1 MGSSR
6 YTIGFLVFLFATVF
20 SLSSCGDENPS
31 PKPPCYLRPLFPPHE
46 YREVKL
52 CPGHSVNLPSMCNIK
67 RSESDGKGSCNEE
80 IDLGILNGSIY
91 LYYRKFNHLD
101 SLAKLINISNDKVD
115 GHKIK
120 ADKIFD
126 QNFINTKD
134 KVYGTFFTIK
144 GNVATNFQF
153 YLTDSI
159 SQFLRGEVMF
169 NFAPNYDSLRPTLD
183 YLREDLDQF
192 VSSFKWKKTN

>member
-1 MGSSR
+1 MGASH
-6 YTIGFLVFLFATVF
+6 YTIGFFAFLFATVL
-20 SLSSCGDENPS
+20 SLPSCGEDEIGQR
-31 PKPPCYLRPLFPPHE
+31 PPCYLMPLFPLHE

-52 CPGHSVNLPSMCNIK
+52 CSGHTVKLPSICNIK
-67 RSESDGKGSCNEE
+67 RSQSDGKGNCNEE
-80 IDLGILNGSIY
+80 IDLGVLNGSIY
-91 LYYRKFNHLD
+91 LNYTTFTHLD

-120 ADKIFD
+120 ADKILD

-159 SQFLRGEVMF
+159 SQFVRGEVMF